1 MRQPRTTP
9 SKTAWWALA
18 VWALAAAC
26 AAFWASRVLVR
37 PAGLPP
43 GTTTVPSVQALRG
56 DVTRLLGEPA
66 DEEET
71 PDAPVAAESSRFRLL
86 GVAAP
91 RMPQAAAEGV
101 ALIAVDGK
109 PARAYRVGA
118 VVEGAL
124 VVQRVHARGADLGG
138 RDAEQASVSLTVA
151 PLPPP
156 ATGVPTASTR
166 PPGAPAFVP
175 PGSRPAPRPMAV
187 PNRVQAAEAAG
198 DSESDGGGE
207 ADGGDDHDSKPA
219 TPGGRG
225 LNAVQ

>member
-1 MRQPRTTP
+1 M
-9 SKTAWWALA
+9 
-18 VWALAAAC
+18 WALAAAC

-66 DEEET
+66 EDAEET

-91 RMPQAAAEGV
+91 RVPQAAAEGV

-118 VVEGAL
+118 VVDGAL

-138 RDAEQASVSLTVA
+138 RDTDQASVSLTVA

-156 ATGVPTASTR
+156 ATGVPTAGMPR

-175 PGSRPAPRPMAV
+175 PGSRPTPRPMAA
-187 PNRVQAAEAAG
+187 PTRVQPADAAAG
-198 DSESDGGGE
+198 DSESDG
-207 ADGGDDHDSKPA
+207 DDTGDQPETRPA
-219 TPGGRG
+219 APGGRG